1 MTAFE
6 ILESLQTEIGARRAG
21 TEGER
26 RVQEW
31 LKAYS
36 EKLGLFVEMNDFTF
50 IGNEKYRPVLMMVMF
65 TIMAG
70 SNRLSL
76 AGRPI
81 TQVGWNAVIST
92 LRHSF
97 AKISGRFH
105 SRHVS
110 MPG

>member
-36 EKLGLFVEMNDFTF
+36 EKLGLFVEMPEADGVGIWLV
-50 IGNEKYRPVLMMVMF
+50 IGIGGLTNCR
-65 TIMAG
+65 
-70 SNRLSL
+70 
-76 AGRPI
+76 
-81 TQVGWNAVIST
+81 
-92 LRHSF
+92 
-97 AKISGRFH
+97 
-105 SRHVS
+105 
-110 MPG
+110 